1 MDAVYVGWLS
11 ILPPMIAIILALI
24 TKEVLFSL
32 IAGVLSGTIIYSIA
46 SGMNPIVGPVSTV
59 FDVMIQKADMNIII
73 FCFLLGGL
81 VYLINASGGAQA
93 YGKWASKIIRTK
105 RGISG
110 IKRNSVQY
118 PIKIKTNIMVMIIG
132 AINFEYFINSISLK
146 KITYLKF

>member
-46 SGMNPIVGPVSTV
+46 SGMNPIVGPVSTA

-73 FCFLLGGL
+73 FCFLCQWCL
-81 VYLINASGGAQA
+81 Y
-93 YGKWASKIIRTK
+93 K
-105 RGISG
+105 
-110 IKRNSVQY
+110 
-118 PIKIKTNIMVMIIG
+118 
-132 AINFEYFINSISLK
+132 YF
-146 KITYLKF
+146 

>member
-32 IAGVLSGTIIYSIA
+32 IAGVLSGTLIYSIA

-81 VYLINASGGAQA
+81 VYLINADV
-93 YGKWASKIIRTK
+93 YK
-105 RGISG
+105 RQVYLPPV
-110 IKRNSVQY
+110 SVSFCLLPTFHTNLSLMEFLY
-118 PIKIKTNIMVMIIG
+118 SEPID
-132 AINFEYFINSISLK
+132 L
-146 KITYLKF
+146 LQ

>member
-32 IAGVLSGTIIYSIA
+32 IAGVLSGTLIYSIA

-59 FDVMIQKADMNIII
+59 FDVMIQKTDMNIII

-93 YGKWASKIIRTK
+93 YGKM
-105 RGISG
+105 G
-110 IKRNSVQY
+110 IKNTFVQNV
-118 PIKIKTNIMVMIIG
+118 TSLLLTSLSWLFDFFSTII
-132 AINFEYFINSISLK
+132 SIA
-146 KITYLKF
+146 

>member
-73 FCFLLGGL
+73 FCFFVG
-81 VYLINASGGAQA
+81 
-93 YGKWASKIIRTK
+93 R
-105 RGISG
+105 ISLSNQCFWRSSSLWKMG
-110 IKRNSVQY
+110 IKNHSY
-118 PIKIKTNIMVMIIG
+118 K
-132 AINFEYFINSISLK
+132 AFLS
-146 KITYLKF
+146 ITY

>member
-93 YGKWASKIIRTK
+93 YGKWASK
-105 RGISG
+105 SFVQ
-110 IKRNSVQY
+110 SVPLY
-118 PIKIKTNIMVMIIG
+118 
-132 AINFEYFINSISLK
+132 
-146 KITYLKF
+146 YLLVCLVV

>member
-32 IAGVLSGTIIYSIA
+32 IAGVLSGTLIYSIA

-59 FDVMIQKADMNIII
+59 FDVMIQKTDMNIII

-81 VYLINASGGAQA
+81 VYLINALRRSSSLW
-93 YGKWASKIIRTK
+93 KM
-105 RGISG
+105 G
-110 IKRNSVQY
+110 IKNHSY
-118 PIKIKTNIMVMIIG
+118 KT
-132 AINFEYFINSISLK
+132 FLS
-146 KITYLKF
+146 ITY